1 MPFRFRKSF
10 RIAPGVKINLSKTG
24 TSLSL
29 GGKGA
34 SVNIGRKRVRTTVGL
49 PGTGISYSEDVS
61 YTHDKA
67 ARSAAQSAERPEAR
81 QPAGGFWKLALVIL
95 AGLAFAGFHLL
106 SS

>member
-10 RIAPGVKINLSKTG
+10 RIAPGVKVNLSKTG

-49 PGTGISYSEDVS
+49 PGTGVSYSEDVS
-61 YTHDKA
+61 YARDKA
-67 ARSAAQSAERPEAR
+67 ARSAERPEAR